1 MSNEQKEDALMDGI
15 DRDMLISRVV
25 DDQASDA
32 DWAHLRRLG
41 ENDAGVWR
49 ELAEAQHEHAELC
62 RAVES
67 AIAAADDI
75 DAPVEAGV
83 QRRFAQRVRVVA
95 TWGGWAVAATL
106 VLAWVSAPADS
117 GVARGSLL
125 DLTPDQAI
133 QRYLDEGQRTGQV
146 IEEIPQRVLIETRP
160 GVNGDGVEVIFLR
173 QFIERTH
180 VRTLYRT
187 GQDESGRRIS
197 VPIEIQV
204 RLNNPL

>member
-1 MSNEQKEDALMDGI
+1 MSSEQKEDALMEEI

-25 DDQASDA
+25 DDQATDA
-32 DWAHLRRLG
+32 DWAQLRRLG

-67 AIAAADDI
+67 AIAVADDI

-83 QRRFAQRVRVVA
+83 QRRFAQRIRVVT

-106 VLAWVSAPADS
+106 VLAWVSAPADFRE
-117 GVARGSLL
+117 ARAGIL

-133 QRYLDEGQRTGQV
+133 QRYLDEGRRTGQV
-146 IEEIPQRVLIETRP
+146 IEEIPQRILIETRP
-160 GVNGDGVEVIFLR
+160 EVNGDGLEVIFLR

-180 VRTLYRT
+180 VRTLYRS
-187 GQDESGRRIS
+187 GQDEFGRRIS
-197 VPIEIQV
+197 VPIKFEV
-204 RLNNPL
+204 RLSNPL

>member
-1 MSNEQKEDALMDGI
+1 MEEI

-25 DDQASDA
+25 DDQATDA
-32 DWAHLRRLG
+32 DWAQLRRLG

-83 QRRFAQRVRVVA
+83 QRRFAQRIRVVT

-106 VLAWVSAPADS
+106 VLAWVSAPADF
-117 GVARGSLL
+117 RGAGAGIL

-133 QRYLDEGQRTGQV
+133 QRYLDEGRRTGQV
-146 IEEIPQRVLIETRP
+146 IEEIPQRILIETRP
-160 GVNGDGVEVIFLR
+160 GVSGDGLEVIFLR

-180 VRTLYRT
+180 VRTLYRP
-187 GQDESGRRIS
+187 GRDEFGRRIS
-197 VPIEIQV
+197 VPIKFEV
-204 RLNNPL
+204 RLSNPL

>member
-1 MSNEQKEDALMDGI
+1 MSKEDALMDEI

-32 DWAHLRRLG
+32 DWAQLRRLG
-41 ENDAGVWR
+41 EHDAGVWR

-67 AIAAADDI
+67 AIAVADDI

-83 QRRFAQRVRVVA
+83 RRRFAQRIRVVA

-106 VLAWVSAPADS
+106 VLAWVSTPADS
-117 GVARGSLL
+117 GVPRAALL
-125 DLTPDQAI
+125 NLTPDQAI
-133 QRYLDEGQRTGQV
+133 QRYLDEGRRTGQV
-146 IEEIPQRVLIETRP
+146 IEEIPQRILIETRP
-160 GVNGDGVEVIFLR
+160 EVNGDGLEVIFLR

-180 VRTLYRT
+180 VRTLYRPR
-187 GQDESGRRIS
+187 QDEFGRWFS
-197 VPIEIQV
+197 VPIKIEV